1 MPRNR
6 LKRSKNGEGVFPT
19 VLAVVLLGATT
30 TALGYLWL
38 CGRCE
43 DMGRRI
49 KALEQ
54 EKTQIERR
62 VVNEEYK
69 WSNMTSPQ
77 NMQRL
82 LEAHGLTMTWPLE
95 KNVIRIPRHTSSEN
109 VASRPAQLAMHRDY
123 TQDTVND

>member
-6 LKRSKNGEGVFPT
+6 VKGGKGGASVFPT
-19 VLAVVLLGATT
+19 VLAGILLMATG

-43 DMGRRI
+43 DLGRRI

-54 EKTQIERR
+54 QKVALERR

-77 NMQRL
+77 NMEKL
-82 LEAHGLTMTWPLE
+82 LQAHKLEMVWPSE
-95 KNVIRIPRHTSSEN
+95 KNVVRIHRTE
-109 VASRPAQLAMHRDY
+109 RPQQFAQHHGN
-123 TQDTVND
+123 QVND